1 MYFSI
6 CLLFWETTATA
17 TSIFVKIVPFWRQMQ
32 MRMYF
37 FITHLVIF
45 TGNSSSKHFSYKKL
59 LSLQSSLPS
68 LFCLIKTVP
77 TLSLF
82 SSKPTGP
89 CTTKNTRIFK
99 KNWRILLFKSSF
111 CLHAKQFFCFCVLK
125 ESVASCLLIK
135 RLIQNLSCYRRL
147 YLQLIPRSLCFE
159 YHLLSLQLAW
169 IFGLKASHI
178 SSL

>member
-1 MYFSI
+1 MFVILGDNCNCNFYFCQNSAFLETNADANVFLHHSS
-6 CLLFWETTATA
+6 CL
-17 TSIFVKIVPFWRQMQ
+17 
-32 MRMYF
+32 
-37 FITHLVIF
+37 F
-45 TGNSSSKHFSYKKL
+45 TGKSSSKHFSYKKL

-99 KNWRILLFKSSF
+99 KNWGILLFKSSF

-147 YLQLIPRSLCFE
+147 YLQLIPQSLCFE
-159 YHLLSLQLAW
+159 YHFLSLQLAW